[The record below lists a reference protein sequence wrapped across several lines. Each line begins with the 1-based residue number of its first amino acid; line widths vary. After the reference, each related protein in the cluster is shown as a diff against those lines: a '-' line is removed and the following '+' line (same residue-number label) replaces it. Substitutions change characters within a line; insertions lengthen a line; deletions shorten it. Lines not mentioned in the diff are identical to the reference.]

1 MASHPPAIR
10 REALLDPSLP
20 VTAEAASSRR
30 LVRGYEGWAL
40 EQALVVDASTPGY
53 FAASCRWGSARRQ
66 VAYLVLAR
74 LIDGNV
80 TVLARLLDGALLERG
95 VAVDAGTEP
104 RVIVGRAL
112 LTLRPRK
119 VLRVLLGGFPAP
131 GLFGTLAKLGP
142 DPLADPGA
150 YAEIVDLVASDEVD
164 ARARVRVL
172 TQHRGSLTIGQIRA
186 LAVLD
191 PEMVHRAVVPHIRD
205 PESARTFNDAVTYL
219 RRCCSGATPEAL
231 RASLDVWPAR
241 RDIKHWVRRWADRFD
256 RPPGLDDL
264 ARALA
269 GRPSLKLLATGAA
282 LVAAERRYR
291 RGLYDMA
298 PEVLVGRHAYVE
310 YRPTVPGGRVL
321 VAVLRW
327 SEHGY
332 VLDWIHRP
340 DHHLGHDPGHAALQQ
355 HLRGAGVIVKS
366 RVPVGPRMH
375 AAMRAWFGIYP
386 RDLNEVDDPD
396 TRPFDAEGDT

>member
-1 MASHPPAIR
+1 MTAKHPP
-10 REALLDPSLP
+10 
-20 VTAEAASSRR
+20 SSR
-30 LVRGYEGWAL
+30 LVRSYESWAL
-40 EQALVVDASTPGY
+40 EQALIVDAVAPG
-53 FAASCRWGSARRQ
+53 FLAASCRWGAARRQ

-74 LIDGNV
+74 LNDGDV
-80 TVLARLLDGALLERG
+80 TVLARHLDGALLERG
-95 VAVDAGTEP
+95 VAVDTGSELHA
-104 RVIVGRAL
+104 IIGRAL
-112 LTLRPRK
+112 LALRPRR
-119 VLRVLLGGFPAP
+119 VLRAALGGFLPP
-131 GLFGTLAKLGP
+131 GLIGTLTKLGP
-142 DPLADPGA
+142 YPLDVSGS
-150 YAEIVDLVASDEVD
+150 YSEIVRFFASGTDDV
-164 ARARVRVL
+164 RAKVRVL
-172 TQHRGSLTIGQIRA
+172 GQHRGPLTIGQIRA

-205 PESARTFNDAVTYL
+205 PESARTIGDAVAYL

-231 RASLDVWPAR
+231 RASLDAWPVD
-241 RDIKHWVRRWADRFD
+241 RDIKLWVRRWGERFD
-256 RPPGLDDL
+256 RPPGLNDL

-269 GRPSLKLLATGAA
+269 SRPGIKLLATGAD

-291 RGLYDMA
+291 HGLYDMA

-310 YRPTVPGGRVL
+310 YRPTVPGERVL

-332 VLDWIHRP
+332 VLDRIHRP
-340 DHHLGHDPGHAALQQ
+340 DHHLGHDPGHAVLQQ
-355 HLRGAGVIVKS
+355 HLREAGVIVKS

-396 TRPFDAEGDT
+396 TRPFDAEGDAYECVS

>member
-1 MASHPPAIR
+1 M
-10 REALLDPSLP
+10 
-20 VTAEAASSRR
+20 
-30 LVRGYEGWAL
+30 VRGYEGWAL
-40 EQALVVDASTPGY
+40 DQALIVDASTPGF
-53 FAASCRWGSARRQ
+53 FAASCRWGAARRQ
-66 VAYLVLAR
+66 AAYLVLAR
-74 LIDGNV
+74 LNDGDV
-80 TVLARLLDGALLERG
+80 TVLARHLDGALLERG
-95 VAVDAGTEP
+95 IAVDAGSEP

-112 LTLRPRK
+112 LALRPRR
-119 VLRVLLGGFPAP
+119 VLRAALGGFLPP
-131 GLFGTLAKLGP
+131 GLIGTLTKLGFY
-142 DPLADPGA
+142 PLEISGS
-150 YAEIVDLVASDEVD
+150 YAEIVHFFASGDDDV
-164 ARARVRVL
+164 RARVRVL
-172 TQHRGSLTIGQIRA
+172 TQHRGPLIIGQIRA
-186 LAVLD
+186 LAGLEPD
-191 PEMVHRAVVPHIRD
+191 LVHRAVVPHIRD
-205 PESARTFNDAVTYL
+205 PESARTFADAVAYL

-231 RASLDVWPAR
+231 RASLDAWPVD

-256 RPPGLDDL
+256 RPPGLHDL

-269 GRPSLKLLATGAA
+269 GRPGIKLLATGAD

-291 RGLYDMA
+291 WGLYDMV

-332 VLDWIHRP
+332 VLDRIHRP
-340 DHHLGHDPGHAALQQ
+340 DHHLGHDPGHAVLQQ

-396 TRPFDAEGDT
+396 TRPFDAEGDA